1 MRISETMS
9 SLCFGS
15 RTTPKGF
22 FILLTLP
29 IGISYLGGT
38 SPLSSYDQTPTN
50 ASGLTAP
57 FTARAT
63 YRNNVG
69 EERVEEVVLPFR
81 YAEHALAKGAPRDLS
96 VRQELERHLEHCE
109 DCKMVV
115 DQTRLTVD
123 IFCDSKP
130 IELTSDV
137 KSRLHDALRRKLQ
150 ETGN

>member
-1 MRISETMS
+1 MAAAA
-9 SLCFGS
+9 GAA
-15 RTTPKGF
+15 
-22 FILLTLP
+22 
-29 IGISYLGGT
+29 
-38 SPLSSYDQTPTN
+38 QTP
-50 ASGLTAP
+50 S
-57 FTARAT
+57 
-63 YRNNVG
+63 
-69 EERVEEVVLPFR
+69 E
-81 YAEHALAKGAPRDLS
+81 AEPLFSQRCCKLNCKGVIREISDYIDGDLDLS